1 MCDRMK
7 NILIILILF
16 NSIIAASNAE
26 DYSDVSVSRIIK
38 VIDGD
43 TFRVDIN
50 ELPDIIGKNIRI
62 RILGINAPEIN
73 GKCAFEK
80 ELAIKARDFV
90 QILLDNADLVV
101 LKNLNRGNFFRLL
114 AEVIVDGKNLGELL
128 VANDLAVMIV
138 SAFFLCKIFTIL
150 S

>member
-1 MCDRMK
+1 MK

-62 RILGINAPEIN
+62 RILGIDAPEIN

-90 QILLDNADLVV
+90 QILLDNADSVI
-101 LKNLNRGNFFRLL
+101 LKNLDRGNFFRLL

-128 VANDLAVMIV
+128 IAKDLAVRYQGKK
-138 SAFFLCKIFTIL
+138 SSWCTK
-150 S
+150 

>member
-1 MCDRMK
+1 MLDRMK
-7 NILIILILF
+7 NILIILILL
-16 NSIIAASNAE
+16 NSIIVASNAE
-26 DYSDVSVSRIIK
+26 DYFDVSVSRIIK

-62 RILGINAPEIN
+62 RILGIDAPEIN

-90 QILLDNADLVV
+90 QMLLDNADSVV
-101 LKNLNRGNFFRLL
+101 LKNLDRGNFFRLL

-128 VANDLAVMIV
+128 VAKDLAVRYQGKKSSWCI
-138 SAFFLCKIFTIL
+138 K
-150 S
+150 

>member
-90 QILLDNADLVV
+90 QILLNNADLVV

-128 VANDLAVMIV
+128 VANDLAVRYQGKKNRLGV
-138 SAFFLCKIFTIL
+138 LNK
-150 S
+150 

>member
-1 MCDRMK
+1 MLDRMK
-7 NILIILILF
+7 NILIILILL
-16 NSIIAASNAE
+16 NSIIVESNAE

-62 RILGINAPEIN
+62 RILGIDAPEIN

-90 QILLDNADLVV
+90 QILLDNTDLVV

-128 VANDLAVMIV
+128 VANDLAVRYQGKKK
-138 SAFFLCKIFTIL
+138 SSWCAK
-150 S
+150 

>member
-1 MCDRMK
+1 MLDRMK
-7 NILIILILF
+7 NILIILILL
-16 NSIIAASNAE
+16 NSIIVASNAE

-50 ELPDIIGKNIRI
+50 ELPNIIGKNIRI
-62 RILGINAPEIN
+62 RILGIDAPEIN

-90 QILLDNADLVV
+90 QILLDNADSVI
-101 LKNLNRGNFFRLL
+101 LKNLDRGNFFRLL

-128 VANDLAVMIV
+128 IAKDLAVRYQGKK
-138 SAFFLCKIFTIL
+138 SSWCTK
-150 S
+150 

>member
-1 MCDRMK
+1 MLDRMK
-7 NILIILILF
+7 NILIILILL
-16 NSIIAASNAE
+16 NSIIVASNAE

-62 RILGINAPEIN
+62 RILGIDAPEIN

-90 QILLDNADLVV
+90 QILLANGDSVI
-101 LKNLNRGNFFRLL
+101 LKNLDRGNFFRLL

-128 VANDLAVMIV
+128 IAKDLAVRYQGKK
-138 SAFFLCKIFTIL
+138 SSWCTK
-150 S
+150 

>member
-73 GKCAFEK
+73 GKYAFEK

-128 VANDLAVMIV
+128 VANDLAVRYQGKKIV
-138 SAFFLCKIFTIL
+138 LVC
-150 S
+150 

>member
-1 MCDRMK
+1 MK

-90 QILLDNADLVV
+90 QILLDNADLVI

-114 AEVIVDGKNLGELL
+114 AEVIVDGKDLGELL
-128 VANDLAVMIV
+128 IANDLAVRYQGQ
-138 SAFFLCKIFTIL
+138 KKL
-150 S
+150 SWCAK

>member
-1 MCDRMK
+1 MLDRMK
-7 NILIILILF
+7 NILIILILL
-16 NSIIAASNAE
+16 NSIIVASNAE

-62 RILGINAPEIN
+62 RILGIDAPEIN

-90 QILLDNADLVV
+90 QILLDNADSVI
-101 LKNLNRGNFFRLL
+101 LKNLDRGNFFRLL

-128 VANDLAVMIV
+128 IAKDLAVRYQGKK
-138 SAFFLCKIFTIL
+138 SSWCTK
-150 S
+150 

>member
-43 TFRVDIN
+43 TFRADIN

-128 VANDLAVMIV
+128 VANDLAVRYQGKRK
-138 SAFFLCKIFTIL
+138 SSWCAK
-150 S
+150 

>member
-1 MCDRMK
+1 MLDRMK
-7 NILIILILF
+7 NILIILILL
-16 NSIIAASNAE
+16 NSIIVASNAE
-26 DYSDVSVSRIIK
+26 DYFDVSVSRIIK

-43 TFRVDIN
+43 TFRVDIH

-62 RILGINAPEIN
+62 RILGIDAPEIN

-90 QILLDNADLVV
+90 QILLDNADSVI
-101 LKNLNRGNFFRLL
+101 LKNLDRGNFFRLL

-128 VANDLAVMIV
+128 VAKDLAVRYQGKKSSWCI
-138 SAFFLCKIFTIL
+138 K
-150 S
+150 

>member
-73 GKCAFEK
+73 GKCVFEK

-128 VANDLAVMIV
+128 VANDLAVRYQGKKIV
-138 SAFFLCKIFTIL
+138 LVC
-150 S
+150 

>member
-1 MCDRMK
+1 MLDRMK
-7 NILIILILF
+7 NILIILILL
-16 NSIIAASNAE
+16 NSIIVESNAE

-50 ELPDIIGKNIRI
+50 EFPDIIGKNIRI
-62 RILGINAPEIN
+62 RILGIDAPEIN

-90 QILLDNADLVV
+90 QILLDNADSVI
-101 LKNLNRGNFFRLL
+101 LKNLDRGNFFRLL

-128 VANDLAVMIV
+128 IAKDLAVRYQGKK
-138 SAFFLCKIFTIL
+138 SSWCTK
-150 S
+150 

>member
-1 MCDRMK
+1 MLDRMK
-7 NILIILILF
+7 NILIILILL
-16 NSIIAASNAE
+16 NSIIVESNAE

-62 RILGINAPEIN
+62 RILGIDAPEIN

-90 QILLDNADLVV
+90 QILLDNADSVI
-101 LKNLNRGNFFRLL
+101 LKNLDRGNFFRLL

-128 VANDLAVMIV
+128 IARDLAVRYQGKK
-138 SAFFLCKIFTIL
+138 SSWCTK
-150 S
+150 

>member
-50 ELPDIIGKNIRI
+50 ELPNIIGKNIRI
-62 RILGINAPEIN
+62 RILGIDAPEIN

-90 QILLDNADLVV
+90 QILLDNADSVI
-101 LKNLNRGNFFRLL
+101 LKNLDRGNFFRLL

-128 VANDLAVMIV
+128 IAKDLAVRYQGKK
-138 SAFFLCKIFTIL
+138 SSWCTK
-150 S
+150 

>member
-1 MCDRMK
+1 MLDRMK

-90 QILLDNADLVV
+90 QILLDNADSVI
-101 LKNLNRGNFFRLL
+101 LKNLDRGNFFRLL

-128 VANDLAVMIV
+128 IAKDLAVRYQGKK
-138 SAFFLCKIFTIL
+138 SSWCTK
-150 S
+150 

>member
-1 MCDRMK
+1 MFDRMK
-7 NILIILILF
+7 NILIILILI
-16 NSIIAASNAE
+16 NSIIVASNAE

-62 RILGINAPEIN
+62 RILGIDAPEIN

-90 QILLDNADLVV
+90 QILLDNADSVI
-101 LKNLNRGNFFRLL
+101 LKNLDRGNFFRLL

-128 VANDLAVMIV
+128 IAKDLAVRYQGKK
-138 SAFFLCKIFTIL
+138 SSWCTK
-150 S
+150 

>member
-1 MCDRMK
+1 MK

-128 VANDLAVMIV
+128 VDNDLAVRYQGKKIV
-138 SAFFLCKIFTIL
+138 LVC
-150 S
+150 

>member
-1 MCDRMK
+1 MLDRMK
-7 NILIILILF
+7 YILIILILL
-16 NSIIAASNAE
+16 NSIIVASNAE

-62 RILGINAPEIN
+62 RILGIDAPEIN

-90 QILLDNADLVV
+90 QILLDNADSVI
-101 LKNLNRGNFFRLL
+101 LKNLDRGNFFRLL

-128 VANDLAVMIV
+128 IAKDLAVRYQGKK
-138 SAFFLCKIFTIL
+138 SSWCTK
-150 S
+150 

>member
-1 MCDRMK
+1 MK

-73 GKCAFEK
+73 GKCTFEK

-90 QILLDNADLVV
+90 QILLDNADLVI

-114 AEVIVDGKNLGELL
+114 AEVIVDGKDLGELL
-128 VANDLAVMIV
+128 IANDLAVRYQGQ
-138 SAFFLCKIFTIL
+138 KKL
-150 S
+150 SWCAK

>member
-1 MCDRMK
+1 MLDRMK
-7 NILIILILF
+7 NILIILILL
-16 NSIIAASNAE
+16 NSIIVESNAE

-62 RILGINAPEIN
+62 RILGIDAPEIN

-128 VANDLAVMIV
+128 IAKDLAVRYQGKK
-138 SAFFLCKIFTIL
+138 SSWCTK
-150 S
+150 

>member
-1 MCDRMK
+1 MK

-43 TFRVDIN
+43 TFRADIN

-90 QILLDNADLVV
+90 QILLNNADLVV

-128 VANDLAVMIV
+128 VANDLAVRYQGKKIV
-138 SAFFLCKIFTIL
+138 LVC
-150 S
+150 

>member
-73 GKCAFEK
+73 GKCTFEK

-90 QILLDNADLVV
+90 QILLDNADLVI

-128 VANDLAVMIV
+128 VANDLAVRYQGQ
-138 SAFFLCKIFTIL
+138 KKL
-150 S
+150 SWCAK

>member
-90 QILLDNADLVV
+90 QILLDNADLVI

-114 AEVIVDGKNLGELL
+114 AEVIVDGKDLGELL
-128 VANDLAVMIV
+128 IANDLAVRYQGQ
-138 SAFFLCKIFTIL
+138 KKL
-150 S
+150 SWCAK

>member
-1 MCDRMK
+1 MK

-90 QILLDNADLVV
+90 QILLNNADLVV

-128 VANDLAVMIV
+128 VANDLAVRYQGKKNRLGV
-138 SAFFLCKIFTIL
+138 LNK
-150 S
+150 

>member
-1 MCDRMK
+1 MFDRMK
-7 NILIILILF
+7 NILIILILIK
-16 NSIIAASNAE
+16 SIIVASNAE

-62 RILGINAPEIN
+62 RILGIDAPEIN

-90 QILLDNADLVV
+90 QILLDNADSVI
-101 LKNLNRGNFFRLL
+101 LKNLDRGNFFRLL

-128 VANDLAVMIV
+128 IAKDLAVRYQGKK
-138 SAFFLCKIFTIL
+138 SSWCTK
-150 S
+150 

>member
-43 TFRVDIN
+43 TFRADIN

-90 QILLDNADLVV
+90 QILLNNADLVV

-114 AEVIVDGKNLGELL
+114 GELL
-128 VANDLAVMIV
+128 VANDLAVRYQGKKK
-138 SAFFLCKIFTIL
+138 SSWCAK
-150 S
+150 

>member
-73 GKCAFEK
+73 GKCTFEK

-90 QILLDNADLVV
+90 QILLDNADLVI

-114 AEVIVDGKNLGELL
+114 AEVIVDGKDLGELL
-128 VANDLAVMIV
+128 IANDLAVRYQGQ
-138 SAFFLCKIFTIL
+138 KKL
-150 S
+150 SWCAK

>member
-1 MCDRMK
+1 MLDRMK
-7 NILIILILF
+7 NILIIFILL
-16 NSIIAASNAE
+16 NSIIVESNAE

-50 ELPDIIGKNIRI
+50 ELPNIIGKNIRI
-62 RILGINAPEIN
+62 RILGIDAPEIN

-90 QILLDNADLVV
+90 QILLDNADSVI
-101 LKNLNRGNFFRLL
+101 LKNLDRGNFFRLL

-128 VANDLAVMIV
+128 IAKDLAVRYQGKK
-138 SAFFLCKIFTIL
+138 SSWCTK
-150 S
+150 

>member
-1 MCDRMK
+1 MLDRMK
-7 NILIILILF
+7 NILIILILL
-16 NSIIAASNAE
+16 NSIIIESNAE

-50 ELPDIIGKNIRI
+50 ELSDIIGKNIRI
-62 RILGINAPEIN
+62 RILGIDAPEIN

-90 QILLDNADLVV
+90 QILLDNADSVI
-101 LKNLNRGNFFRLL
+101 LKNLDRGNFFRLL

-128 VANDLAVMIV
+128 VAKDLAVRYQGKKSSWCI
-138 SAFFLCKIFTIL
+138 K
-150 S
+150 

>member
-1 MCDRMK
+1 MLDRMK
-7 NILIILILF
+7 NILIILILL
-16 NSIIAASNAE
+16 NSIIVASNAE

-62 RILGINAPEIN
+62 RILGIDTPEIN

-90 QILLDNADLVV
+90 QILLDNADSVI
-101 LKNLNRGNFFRLL
+101 LKNLDRGNFFRLL

-128 VANDLAVMIV
+128 IAKDLAVRYQGKK
-138 SAFFLCKIFTIL
+138 STWCTK
-150 S
+150 

>member
-1 MCDRMK
+1 MLDRMK
-7 NILIILILF
+7 NILIILILL
-16 NSIIAASNAE
+16 NSIIVESIAE

-62 RILGINAPEIN
+62 RILGIDTPEIN

-90 QILLDNADLVV
+90 QILLDNADSVI
-101 LKNLNRGNFFRLL
+101 LKNLDRGNFFRLL

-128 VANDLAVMIV
+128 IAKDLAVRYQGKK
-138 SAFFLCKIFTIL
+138 STWCTK
-150 S
+150 

>member
-1 MCDRMK
+1 MLDRMK
-7 NILIILILF
+7 NILIILILL
-16 NSIIAASNAE
+16 NSIIVESNAE

-62 RILGINAPEIN
+62 RILGIDAPEIN

-90 QILLDNADLVV
+90 QILLDNADSVI
-101 LKNLNRGNFFRLL
+101 LKNLDRGNFFRLL

-128 VANDLAVMIV
+128 IAKDLAVRYQGKK
-138 SAFFLCKIFTIL
+138 SSWCTK
-150 S
+150 

>member
-1 MCDRMK
+1 MLDRMK
-7 NILIILILF
+7 NILIILILL
-16 NSIIAASNAE
+16 NSIIVASNAE

-62 RILGINAPEIN
+62 RILGIDAPEIN
-73 GKCAFEK
+73 GKCSFEK

-90 QILLDNADLVV
+90 QILLDNADSVI
-101 LKNLNRGNFFRLL
+101 LKNLDRGNFFRLL

-128 VANDLAVMIV
+128 IAKDLAVRYQGKK
-138 SAFFLCKIFTIL
+138 SSWCTK
-150 S
+150 

>member
-1 MCDRMK
+1 MK
-7 NILIILILF
+7 NILIILILL
-16 NSIIAASNAE
+16 NSIIVASNAE

-62 RILGINAPEIN
+62 RILGIDAPEIN

-90 QILLDNADLVV
+90 QILLDNADSVI
-101 LKNLNRGNFFRLL
+101 LKNLDRGNFFRLL

-128 VANDLAVMIV
+128 IAKDLAVRYQGKK
-138 SAFFLCKIFTIL
+138 SSWCTK
-150 S
+150 

>member
-1 MCDRMK
+1 MFDRMK
-7 NILIILILF
+7 NILIILILI
-16 NSIIAASNAE
+16 NSIIVASNAE

-62 RILGINAPEIN
+62 RILGIDTPEIN

-90 QILLDNADLVV
+90 QILLDNADSVI
-101 LKNLNRGNFFRLL
+101 LKNLDRGNFFRLL

-128 VANDLAVMIV
+128 IAKDLAVRYQGKK
-138 SAFFLCKIFTIL
+138 SSWCTK
-150 S
+150 

>member
-1 MCDRMK
+1 MLDRMK
-7 NILIILILF
+7 NILIILILL
-16 NSIIAASNAE
+16 NSIIVASNAE
-26 DYSDVSVSRIIK
+26 DYFDVSVSRIIK

-62 RILGINAPEIN
+62 RILGIDAPEIN

-90 QILLDNADLVV
+90 QILLDNADSVI
-101 LKNLNRGNFFRLL
+101 LKNLDRGNFFRLL

-128 VANDLAVMIV
+128 IAKDLAVRYQGKK
-138 SAFFLCKIFTIL
+138 SSWCTK
-150 S
+150 

>member
-1 MCDRMK
+1 MLDRMK
-7 NILIILILF
+7 NILIILILL
-16 NSIIAASNAE
+16 NSIIVESNAE

-62 RILGINAPEIN
+62 RILGIDAPEIN

-90 QILLDNADLVV
+90 QILLDNADSVI
-101 LKNLNRGNFFRLL
+101 LKNLDRGNFFRLL

-128 VANDLAVMIV
+128 IANDLAVRYQGQ
-138 SAFFLCKIFTIL
+138 KKL
-150 S
+150 SWCAK

>member
-73 GKCAFEK
+73 GQCAFEK

-90 QILLDNADLVV
+90 QILLNNADLVV

-128 VANDLAVMIV
+128 VANDLAVRYQGKKIV
-138 SAFFLCKIFTIL
+138 LVC
-150 S
+150 